1 MQKAAVGFL
10 ESLDNNPFRGP
21 AEEGAPP
28 IIEDDPIDNLART
41 SQELDQKVS
50 LEPVFTEIVLIHVW
64 QFDERITGILEEHD
78 AANNLDVS
86 ILSRFIPIFNDLTQC
101 RIIRNLLHARRP

>member
-50 LEPVFTEIVLIHVW
+50 LEPDLEPVLTEIVLIHVW
-64 QFDERITGILEEHD
+64 QFDERITGILEEYD

-86 ILSRFIPIFNDLTQC
+86 ILSRFIPMFNDLT
-101 RIIRNLLHARRP
+101 

>member
-10 ESLDNNPFRGP
+10 ESLDNNPFRGS

-28 IIEDDPIDNLART
+28 VIEEDPIGNLAQT
-41 SQELDQKVS
+41 SQEWDQKVS
-50 LEPVFTEIVLIHVW
+50 LESVFTRIVLIHAW
-64 QFDERITGILEEHD
+64 QFDERITEILVEHD

-86 ILSRFIPIFNDLTQC
+86 ILSRFIRIFNDLT
-101 RIIRNLLHARRP
+101 

>member
-10 ESLDNNPFRGP
+10 ASLDNNPFRGP
-21 AEEGAPP
+21 AEEDDAPRV
-28 IIEDDPIDNLART
+28 IEEDPIGNLART

-50 LEPVFTEIVLIHVW
+50 LESVFSRFVLIHAW
-64 QFDERITGILEEHD
+64 QFDEKIMDILEEHK

-86 ILSRFIPIFNDLTQC
+86 ILSRYIRIFNDLT
-101 RIIRNLLHARRP
+101 

>member
-28 IIEDDPIDNLART
+28 VIEEDPIGNLAQT

-50 LEPVFTEIVLIHVW
+50 LGSVFSTRIVLIHAW
-64 QFDERITGILEEHD
+64 QFDERITEILVEHD

-86 ILSRFIPIFNDLTQC
+86 ILSWFIRLSNDL
-101 RIIRNLLHARRP
+101 I

>member
-28 IIEDDPIDNLART
+28 VIEEDPIGNLAQT

-50 LEPVFTEIVLIHVW
+50 LESVFMRIVLIHAW
-64 QFDERITGILEEHD
+64 QFDERITEILVEHD
-78 AANNLDVS
+78 FANNLDVS
-86 ILSRFIPIFNDLTQC
+86 ILSRFI
-101 RIIRNLLHARRP
+101 RISNNLR